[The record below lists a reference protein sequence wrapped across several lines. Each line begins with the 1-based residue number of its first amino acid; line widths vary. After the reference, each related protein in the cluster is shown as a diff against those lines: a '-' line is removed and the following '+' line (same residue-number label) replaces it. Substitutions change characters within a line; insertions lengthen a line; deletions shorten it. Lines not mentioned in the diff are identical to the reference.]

1 MNVLLIYPECPE
13 TFWSFKHALRFLS
26 KRAGSP
32 PLGLLTV
39 AAMLPKEWNKRLV
52 DLHVQKLRPTDLEW
66 ADMAFVSGMIIQR
79 ESAHA
84 AIAKCKKAGLTV
96 VAGGPL
102 FTMGHEEFPEVDH
115 FVLNEAEMT
124 LQPFLDDLARGE
136 ANRVYEDK
144 SFPPIEKTP
153 VPLWELADLDRY
165 GWMSVQYSRGCPH
178 RCDFCNVTTLF
189 GHRPRTK
196 TSAQIIAELD
206 ALYARGW
213 RSSVFFVD
221 DNFIGKKRDLKT
233 DLLPAL
239 IEWQKGKSGIPFFTE
254 VSIDLADDDE
264 LMSLMHKAGFHMVF
278 IGIETPDDA
287 SLAECN
293 KRQNRGRDLVADVKK
308 MQRAG
313 FQVQGGFIVGFDSD
327 TPSIFQRQIDF
338 IQKSGVVMA
347 MVGILQALP
356 GTELYR
362 RLQKEGRLAVQPTT
376 GDNVDG
382 TTNIVPRMGM
392 ERLSEGYRRLLL
404 NIYSPKQYYRR
415 TITFLREYKTPRIKQ
430 RIQWA
435 DIKAF
440 LRSNVRLG
448 ILGRERFHYWHMI
461 LWTFFRRPELLSYAV
476 ALAICGH
483 HLRRTAMDH
492 VK

>member
-13 TFWSFKHALRFLS
+13 TFWSFKHALRFIS

-39 AAMLPKEWNKRLV
+39 AAMLPKEWGKRLV
-52 DLHVQKLRPTDLEW
+52 DLHVRKLTEKDLQW
-66 ADMAFVSGMIIQR
+66 ADVAFVSGMIVQLD
-79 ESAHA
+79 SARA
-84 AIAKCKKAGLTV
+84 AIAQCKQAGLRV

-102 FTMGHEEFPEVDH
+102 FTIAYEHFPEVDH
-115 FVLNEAEMT
+115 FVLNEAEVT
-124 LQPFLDDLARGE
+124 LAPFLADFARGE
-136 ANRVYEDK
+136 AKRVYTTAE
-144 SFPPIEKTP
+144 FPPIEHSP
-153 VPLWELADLDRY
+153 VPLWELADLRRY
-165 GWMSVQYSRGCPH
+165 GWMSIQYSRGCPH
-178 RCDFCNVTTLF
+178 QCDFCNVTSLF

-213 RSSVFFVD
+213 RGSVFFVD
-221 DNFIGKKRDLKT
+221 DNFIGKKRSLKA

-239 IEWQKGKSGIPFFTE
+239 VQWQKGKTGIPFFTE
-254 VSIDLADDDE
+254 VSIDLADDTE
-264 LMSLMHKAGFHMVF
+264 LMNLMHEAGFHMVF

-293 KRQNRGRDLVADVKK
+293 KRQNVGRDLVADVQRI
-308 MQRAG
+308 QRAG
-313 FQVQGGFIVGFDSD
+313 LQVQGGFILGFDSD

-347 MVGILQALP
+347 MVGLLQAVP

-362 RLQKEGRLAVQPTT
+362 RLKREGRLTEQPST

-382 TTNIVPRMGM
+382 TTNVVPRMGM
-392 ERLSEGYRRLLL
+392 ERLREGYRGLLDH
-404 NIYSPKQYYRR
+404 IYAPKHYYRR
-415 TITFLREYKTPRIKQ
+415 LRTFLREFKTPRIKS
-430 RIQWA
+430 RVQWCDVLA
-435 DIKAF
+435 L

-448 ILGRERFHYWHMI
+448 ILGRERFQYWR
-461 LWTFFRRPELLSYAV
+461 LLVWTFFRRTDLFAYVV
-476 ALAICGH
+476 AMTICGH
-483 HLRRTAMDH
+483 HFRKACENH

>member
-13 TFWSFKHALRFLS
+13 TFWSFKHALRFIS

-39 AAMLPKEWNKRLV
+39 AAMLPKEWGKRLV
-52 DLHVQKLRPTDLEW
+52 DLHVRKLTEKDLRW
-66 ADMAFVSGMIIQR
+66 ADVAFVSGMIVQLD
-79 ESAHA
+79 SARA
-84 AIAKCKKAGLTV
+84 AIARCKQAGLRV

-102 FTMGHEEFPEVDH
+102 FTIAHEHFPEVDH
-115 FVLNEAEMT
+115 FVLNEAEVT
-124 LQPFLDDLARGE
+124 LAPFLADFARGE
-136 ANRVYEDK
+136 AKRVYATAE
-144 SFPPIEKTP
+144 FPPIEHSP
-153 VPLWELADLDRY
+153 VPLWELADLRRY
-165 GWMSVQYSRGCPH
+165 GWMSIQYSRGCPH
-178 RCDFCNVTTLF
+178 QCDFCNVTTLF

-213 RSSVFFVD
+213 RGSVFFVD
-221 DNFIGKKRDLKT
+221 DNFIGKKRALKA

-239 IEWQKGKSGIPFFTE
+239 VQWQEGKSGIPFFTE
-254 VSIDLADDDE
+254 VSIDLADDAE
-264 LMSLMHKAGFHMVF
+264 LMNLMHEAGFHMVF

-287 SLAECN
+287 GLAECN
-293 KRQNRGRDLVADVKK
+293 KRQNVGRDLVADVKRI
-308 MQRAG
+308 QRAG
-313 FQVQGGFIVGFDSD
+313 LQVQGGFILGFDSD

-347 MVGILQALP
+347 MVGLLQAVP

-362 RLQKEGRLAVQPTT
+362 RLKREGRLTEQPST

-382 TTNIVPRMGM
+382 TTNVVPRMGM
-392 ERLSEGYRRLLL
+392 ERLREGYRGLLDH
-404 NIYSPKQYYRR
+404 IYAPKHYYRR
-415 TITFLREYKTPRIKQ
+415 LRTFLREFKTPRIKS
-430 RIQWA
+430 RVQWCDLLA
-435 DIKAF
+435 L

-448 ILGRERFHYWHMI
+448 ILGRERFQYWRLL
-461 LWTFFRRPELLSYAV
+461 LWTFFCRTDLFAYVV
-476 ALAICGH
+476 AMTICGH
-483 HLRRTAMDH
+483 HFRKACENH